1 MEMTSS
7 TNPKSL
13 EEKAAELAEELGILP
28 DVDARFE
35 YLIRLGRH
43 YPAMDDSQRREEN
56 LLPGCVSQLW
66 LLPEVRDGACVFHM
80 DADAQITKGL
90 AAVVCGF
97 YSGASPE
104 EVARIEPTFL
114 EETGLTQQLT
124 PNRRNGLGNL
134 RARIRGFA
142 EKAAAG

>member
-1 MEMTSS
+1 MEMTSP
-7 TNPKSL
+7 TETKSL
-13 EEKAAELAEELGILP
+13 EEKAAELADELGILP
-28 DVDARFE
+28 DVDARFA
-35 YLIRLGRH
+35 YLIGLGRH
-43 YPAMDDSQRREEN
+43 YPAMDESFRRDEN

-66 LLPEVRDGACVFHM
+66 LHPEVRDGACVFHM

-97 YSGASPE
+97 YTGAPPE
-104 EVARIEPTFL
+104 DVARVEPTFL
-114 EETGLTQQLT
+114 EDTGLTQQLT

-142 EKAAAG
+142 